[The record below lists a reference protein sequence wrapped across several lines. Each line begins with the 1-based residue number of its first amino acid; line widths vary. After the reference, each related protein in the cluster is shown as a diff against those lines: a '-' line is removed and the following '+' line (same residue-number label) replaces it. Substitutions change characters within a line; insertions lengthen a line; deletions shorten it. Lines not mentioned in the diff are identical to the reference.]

1 MLKILTSVCA
11 LFVSFAALAANPQ
24 VELTT
29 SMGPIVIEL
38 DREKAPQSVD
48 NFLQYVKEGHYNGTV
63 FHRVIPG
70 FMVQGGGFTAD
81 MREKP
86 TRGPIKNEAGNGLR
100 NVTGTVAMARTP
112 NPHSASAQFFINV
125 SDNAF
130 LDFRAATPDGY
141 GYAVFGKV
149 VKGMDVVSRIVK
161 VPTATRA
168 PHADVPQKP
177 IVIERAQVL
186 GAAAATSK

>member
-1 MLKILTSVCA
+1 MLKSLISLCA

-24 VELTT
+24 VEFNT
-29 SMGPIVIEL
+29 SMGAIVIEL
-38 DREKAPQSVD
+38 DREKAPQTVE
-48 NFLQYVKEGHYNGTV
+48 NFLQYVKEGHYNGTI

-70 FMVQGGGFTAD
+70 FMVQGGGFTSD

-86 TRGPIKNEAGNGLR
+86 TRGQIKNEAGNGLR

-130 LDFRAATPDGY
+130 LDFRAPTPDGY

-149 VKGMDVVSRIVK
+149 VKGMDVVNRIVK
-161 VPTATRA
+161 VPTATRG

-177 IVIERAQVL
+177 VVIERAQVV
-186 GAAAATSK
+186 GATQTTSK